1 VDLPGLDAN
10 GGPLYIGTGCFHR
23 REALCGRRYS
33 NENKVE
39 WKEVNDRKVKESAG
53 VLEEVSRI
61 LASCTYEANTEW
73 GKEVPLS
80 LSNTSM
86 HSRRTLL
93 HAQINGND

>member
-61 LASCTYEANTEW
+61 LASCTS
-73 GKEVPLS
+73 LS
-80 LSNTSM
+80 LKHKHALTKNTLAC
-86 HSRRTLL
+86 T
-93 HAQINGND
+93 N